1 MKERKL
7 AHSYRTR
14 AQNYKRARLMRSS
27 DTMKGGLVRSHH
39 PTRPMYRTFAAGRRG
54 ALCERYTQ
62 NEIRE
67 REKQIPVPET
77 DGKRERDEEKK
88 KGAYEFFLS
97 LLPFFFLLHSFSAF
111 LFFFFFFFIKTYFLF
126 HVEYRFGLSFL
137 FFFFYLRLW
146 SRQIALRLL
155 TFLSSCF
162 VRLPSFCFSQQVFT
176 ILPFSYPHLADRQ
189 TQSQTTK
196 QKTRAKR
203 KEAKGSHPKKELTIP
218 R

>member
-111 LFFFFFFFIKTYFLF
+111 LFFFFFSLSKHIFSSMLNIGSVF
-126 HVEYRFGLSFL
+126 RFS
-137 FFFFYLRLW
+137 FFFFTFA
-146 SRQIALRLL
+146 SGVGRQ
-155 TFLSSCF
+155 
-162 VRLPSFCFSQQVFT
+162 P
-176 ILPFSYPHLADRQ
+176 
-189 TQSQTTK
+189 
-196 QKTRAKR
+196 
-203 KEAKGSHPKKELTIP
+203 
-218 R
+218 